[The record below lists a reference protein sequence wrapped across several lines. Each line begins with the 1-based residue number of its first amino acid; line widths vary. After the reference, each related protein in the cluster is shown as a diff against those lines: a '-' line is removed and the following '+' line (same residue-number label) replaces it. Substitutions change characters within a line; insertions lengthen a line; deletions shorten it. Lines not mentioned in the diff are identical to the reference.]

1 MDDGR
6 AALDRPLQA
15 LGVGHVALHDLA
27 APRAELVLLLRP
39 AGQHAHGQLGRP
51 QRVDDLGPYEAGASD
66 NQDHD
71 WKFFQ

>member
-6 AALDRPLQA
+6 APFDRAPQA

-39 AGQHAHGQLGRP
+39 SGEHAHGQLGRP
-51 QRVDDLGPYEAGASD
+51 QGVDDLRPHEPGAPD
-66 NQDHD
+66 DEDH